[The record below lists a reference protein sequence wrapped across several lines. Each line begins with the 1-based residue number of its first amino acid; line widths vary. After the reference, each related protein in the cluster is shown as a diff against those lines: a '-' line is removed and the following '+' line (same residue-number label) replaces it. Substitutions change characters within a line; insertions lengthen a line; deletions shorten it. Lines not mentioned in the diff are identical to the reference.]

1 MCVCVFYLRREL
13 KRRERM
19 CVRVYAGGRAGG
31 VGGKGGGVGV
41 GVVNGRRE
49 GILETLLGVLGPALT
64 GLKKAFCYG
73 KIDHLFTHNGE
84 CS

>member
-13 KRRERM
+13 KEKRKNVCA
-19 CVRVYAGGRAGG
+19 CVCGRAGG
-31 VGGKGGGVGV
+31 WGRGEGGGGV